1 MRRVFPNTAS
11 NWNSSTTFASK
22 YRLKHKVCMHPSV
35 TTLYVAQALG
45 SEKSVSPAPPK
56 VTSKRRWICY
66 AGIHYASR
74 PSIPT
79 PGLPPDRH
87 AALWAADEG
96 HGGSTS
102 FELSAVSLK
111 YLVTHPS
118 HHLSPV
124 TDCPRPLA
132 ALTQDRQGRQG
143 MLSPYASPQFVLSL
157 AFFARF
163 A

>member
-1 MRRVFPNTAS
+1 
-11 NWNSSTTFASK
+11 
-22 YRLKHKVCMHPSV
+22 
-35 TTLYVAQALG
+35 VAQALG

-74 PSIPT
+74 QSIPT
-79 PGLPPDRH
+79 PGLPPARH

-132 ALTQDRQGRQG
+132 ALTQDRQG

-157 AFFARF
+157 ASCLSKPENRQAFASLREDASPVPHSAF
-163 A
+163 RVPISLFRSPCRSR